1 MRATLSRLRSA
12 GFTIALDDFGTG
24 YSSLSYL
31 RKFEVDKIKIDRS
44 FIQHLGDAADSGN
57 IISAV
62 LALGHA
68 MGLSVAAE
76 GVETAEQQTFL
87 RVAGCKEMQGYY
99 FSKPLP
105 AGELAALLEPDGR
118 ASSAA

>member
-1 MRATLSRLRSA
+1 M
-12 GFTIALDDFGTG
+12 
-24 YSSLSYL
+24 
-31 RKFEVDKIKIDRS
+31 
-44 FIQHLGDAADSGN
+44 
-57 IISAV
+57 

-76 GVETAEQQTFL
+76 GVETAEQQRFL
-87 RVAGCKEMQGYY
+87 KVAGCKEMQGYY

-105 AGELAALLEPDGR
+105 PDELTAMLGPDGR

>member
-1 MRATLSRLRSA
+1 M
-12 GFTIALDDFGTG
+12 
-24 YSSLSYL
+24 SYL

-62 LALGHA
+62 LALGNA

-87 RVAGCKEMQGYY
+87 KIAGCKEMQGYY

-105 AGELAALLEPDGR
+105 AGELTALLGPDGR